1 MSVMVSQI
9 TRHWRVF
16 VKQYLPANI
25 TETKKGSPI
34 AILTLCRVMR
44 IHRQLVDS
52 PEKGP
57 VMRKVFP
64 LLWRHDV
71 NGIMLCSYLQCDLCA
86 LLCVYLRGHDDCLYL
101 SSHASRRECCFNLH
115 YHLPADHIWFL
126 FFLFFFRLEAYDRN
140 SNFGT
145 TSSEN
150 VTRTWLGLLMVSS
163 MTLRSSKWNTHS
175 PLVNML

>member
-86 LLCVYLRGHDDCLYL
+86 LLCVYLRGHDDCYYL
-101 SSHASRRECCFNLH
+101 SSHESRRECCFNLH
-115 YHLPADHIWFL
+115 HHIYQQIIYDFY
-126 FFLFFFRLEAYDRN
+126 FFLFFSDWKHMT
-140 SNFGT
+140 GT
-145 TSSEN
+145 P
-150 VTRTWLGLLMVSS
+150 
-163 MTLRSSKWNTHS
+163 TLVQ
-175 PLVNML
+175 PLVKMLLQSGVCYCWVS